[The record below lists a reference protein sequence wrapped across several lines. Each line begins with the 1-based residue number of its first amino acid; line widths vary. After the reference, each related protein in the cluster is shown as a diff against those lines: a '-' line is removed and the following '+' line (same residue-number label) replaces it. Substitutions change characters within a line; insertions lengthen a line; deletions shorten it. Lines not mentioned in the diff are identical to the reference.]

1 MLKKQAP
8 VVNLDLTTIHFP
20 ITAIASILHRISGV
34 ALFLLTPLVI
44 WLWAQT
50 LLSAAGS
57 AQVQALTQSF
67 WMKFLLWAFLSSL
80 IYHLI
85 AGVKHLFLDL
95 GFGESI
101 AAARLGAQLSLALFA
116 VLAVLAALWLF

>member
-1 MLKKQAP
+1 M
-8 VVNLDLTTIHFP
+8 VNLDLTTIHFP

-57 AQVQALTQSF
+57 AQVQALIQAF
-67 WMKFLLWAFLSSL
+67 WLKFLLWAFLSSL